1 MEAVNSNIDFYYFD
15 VFLTETYKGLGQYE
29 EITKPDIIGQLTSIT
44 LSDSVSGLR
53 GYTPPPELELITITG
68 ITKSRLD
75 EVKTYSLFNSKPI
88 YKLNV
93 NGVFNITN
101 EFIEYS
107 IDNIRYKTYLSDGL
121 TTYSITKPKETFEN
135 RPVIWNAD
143 SVFIDIKKTLNA
155 MVIDRGNISVYDYF
169 NKINNCDELDDLLEI
184 F

>member
-1 MEAVNSNIDFYYFD
+1 MEQLNIEYYYLD
-15 VFLTETYKGLGQYE
+15 VFLTETYKSLGQYE
-29 EITKPDIIGQLTSIT
+29 IISNPNIIGQLTSIT
-44 LSDSVSGLR
+44 LIDNISTLR
-53 GYTPPPELELITITG
+53 ADNPPQELEFILITG

-75 EVKTYSLFNSKPI
+75 EVKTYGSNNV

-93 NGVFNITN
+93 KGVFNITN

-107 IDNIRYKTYLSDGL
+107 IDNIKYKTYLSDGL
-121 TTYSITKPKETFEN
+121 TTYSVTKRKENFEN
-135 RPVIWNAD
+135 QPVIWNAD

-155 MVIDRGNISVYDYF
+155 MVIDRGNVSVYDYF

>member
-44 LSDSVSGLR
+44 LNDSVSGLR
-53 GYTPPPELELITITG
+53 GYTPPTELEFITITG
-68 ITKSRLD
+68 ITKSRLE
-75 EVKTYSLFNSKPI
+75 EVKIYSLFNTPS

-93 NGVFNITN
+93 KGVFNITN

-121 TTYSITKPKETFEN
+121 TTYSITKFKETFEN
-135 RPVIWNAD
+135 QPVIWNAD

-155 MVIDRGNISVYDYF
+155 MVIDRGNISVYDYL

>member
-1 MEAVNSNIDFYYFD
+1 MEVVKTNTEFYNFD
-15 VFLTETYKGLGQYE
+15 IFLTETYKGLGQYE
-29 EITKPDIIGQLTSIT
+29 IINKPDIIGQLTSIT
-44 LSDSVSGLR
+44 LNENVSTLKAFN
-53 GYTPPPELELITITG
+53 PPAELEFTIITG

-75 EVKTYSLFNSKPI
+75 EVKTYNASVP

-93 NGVFNITN
+93 KGVFNITN

-107 IDNIRYKTYLSDGL
+107 IENTRYKTYLSDGL
-121 TTYSITKPKETFEN
+121 TTYSITKFKETFEN
-135 RPVIWNAD
+135 QPVIWNAD

>member
-1 MEAVNSNIDFYYFD
+1 MEVVNTNTEFYYFD

-29 EITKPDIIGQLTSIT
+29 IINNPDIIGQLTSIT
-44 LSDSVSGLR
+44 LNENVSTLR
-53 GYTPPPELELITITG
+53 AYNPPQELEFIIITG

-75 EVKTYSLFNSKPI
+75 EVKTYNSNVP

-93 NGVFNITN
+93 KGVFNITN

-107 IDNIRYKTYLSDGL
+107 IDNTRYKTYLSDGL
-121 TTYSITKPKETFEN
+121 TTYSITKLKETFEN
-135 RPVIWNAD
+135 QPVIWNAD

>member
-1 MEAVNSNIDFYYFD
+1 MEVVNTNREFYYFD
-15 VFLTETYKGLGQYE
+15 IFLTETYKGLGQYE
-29 EITKPDIIGQLTSIT
+29 IINNPDIIGQLTSIT
-44 LSDSVSGLR
+44 LNENVSTLR
-53 GYTPPPELELITITG
+53 AYTPPAELEFIIITG

-75 EVKTYSLFNSKPI
+75 EVKTYNANVP

-93 NGVFNITN
+93 KGVFNITN
-101 EFIEYS
+101 DFIEYS
-107 IDNIRYKTYLSDGL
+107 IQNTRYKTYLSDGL
-121 TTYSITKPKETFEN
+121 TTYSITKFKETFDN
-135 RPVIWNAD
+135 QPVIWNAD

>member
-44 LSDSVSGLR
+44 LNDSVSGLR
-53 GYTPPPELELITITG
+53 GYTPPAELEFITITG

-75 EVKTYSLFNSKPI
+75 EVKTYNSNVP

-93 NGVFNITN
+93 KGVFNITN
-101 EFIEYS
+101 EFIEYL

-121 TTYSITKPKETFEN
+121 TTYSITKLKENFED